1 MAKYFGK
8 KSGYLLKN
16 ILIDRIFI
24 AILITVYIYVI
35 CYIVMA
41 FWYNPAL
48 VYLVLAIIAFLF
60 TIGKSSILSTVVHIF
75 FVLLWTW
82 FLNFL
87 CSKGHTGI
95 SWFLVVIP
103 YVLLFLFM
111 FLVFDVIAHG
121 QSQPQVAQMPP
132 QNQVG
137 PQQQMPMQMPT
148 KMPQKH

>member
-1 MAKYFGK
+1 MSSIK
-8 KSGYLLKN
+8 
-16 ILIDRIFI
+16 
-24 AILITVYIYVI
+24 TM
-35 CYIVMA
+35 CT
-41 FWYNPAL
+41 PAL